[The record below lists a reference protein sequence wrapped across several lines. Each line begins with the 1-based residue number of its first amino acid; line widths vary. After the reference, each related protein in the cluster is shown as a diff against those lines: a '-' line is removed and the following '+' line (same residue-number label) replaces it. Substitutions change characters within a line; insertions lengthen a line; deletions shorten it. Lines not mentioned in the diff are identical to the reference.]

1 MDYMTAKPADLT
13 NASRGEAP
21 GRESPQ
27 AEPRGEAD
35 PADAALFREAMARR
49 PDMPLGRGSENKIDS
64 HIAELIRQEQEAF
77 LRRLSAEAPAQAEGA
92 QMPGD
97 AGLVRAEAPQ
107 PSQKADAAPAI
118 DPEALE
124 TLVSRILVGTPE
136 KGGAE
141 VRITLEDNV
150 LRGAEIS
157 IIRDNAGMLRVS
169 VTSDDA
175 AAFQTLVS
183 SRDDLVRALSAS
195 EDAPVEVTIR
205 SEAEDAGTDRRSRG
219 LYDAYDKE
227 AY

>member
-1 MDYMTAKPADLT
+1 MDYLTAKPADLT

-35 PADAALFREAMARR
+35 PTDAALFREAMARR
-49 PDMPLGRGSENKIDS
+49 SDMPARRGSEGKID
-64 HIAELIRQEQEAF
+64 IAELFRQEQEAF
-77 LRRLSAEAPAQAEGA
+77 LRQMSGGSPAQAEGA
-92 QMPGD
+92 QMPGE
-97 AGLVRAEAPQ
+97 AGLIRAEAPQ
-107 PSQKADAAPAI
+107 ASQKAGASPAV

-169 VTSDDA
+169 VTSDDTA
-175 AAFQTLVS
+175 TFQTLVS